1 MEPYS
6 NRYLSKP
13 LCYEVEAS
21 RLKRMFWGL
30 KAASEGLGC
39 RQFRVWGFGVWRVG
53 RLGLR
58 VWVLGF
64 RGLRFWRLGFR
75 NPKPEPF
82 WGLEVKG

>member
-13 LCYEVEAS
+13 LYYEVEAS

-39 RQFRVWGFGVWRVG
+39 RQFRVWGFVVQG
-53 RLGLR
+53 
-58 VWVLGF
+58 LGF
-64 RGLRFWRLGFR
+64 WGMACRPFRVKGLGSRVSGF
-75 NPKPEPF
+75 EV
-82 WGLEVKG
+82 LEVRV